1 VTTANLNPQTN
12 PSGPPRADDRLERF
26 IVVSLAFHF
35 LLFILIA
42 VRAYFAPSEPIPL
55 ERAIRVDIVALPEKR
70 KSQLPPPRPAETAKP
85 EEKKP
90 PAPKPVETK
99 PDRTKPAERKPE
111 PAKPVA
117 KIPPKQDSTKINLE
131 KTKQSQEAA
140 LRRLR
145 AIEKLKSMSP
155 SQGANQE
162 QTASALVKGNEI
174 SAGNALTGLT
184 KIEHENYAETVHD
197 QIKRHWNLPQWMA
210 NANMSATVRV
220 FIDSRG
226 GLIKKEMIRSS
237 NNSVFDQ
244 SVMAAIDASVPLPR
258 PPSHLVNLIAVRGI
272 EIEFTPTRN

>member
-1 VTTANLNPQTN
+1 MTTAKLNPQTN
-12 PSGPPRADDRLERF
+12 PSIPPHADDRLDRF
-26 IVVSLAFHF
+26 IVVSLVFHL

-42 VRAYFAPSEPIPL
+42 VRAYFVPSEPIPL

-70 KSQLPPPRPAETAKP
+70 TSRLPPSRPAEVAQPQETKA
-85 EEKKP
+85 
-90 PAPKPVETK
+90 PAPKPAE
-99 PDRTKPAERKPE
+99 TKPAEPKPE
-111 PAKPVA
+111 PPKPVV
-117 KIPPKQDSTKINLE
+117 KKVPPKQDSTKINLE

-145 AIEKLKSMSP
+145 AIEKLKSMNP
-155 SQGANQE
+155 SEGTKKE

-174 SAGNALTGLT
+174 SAGNSLTGLT

-210 NANMSATVRV
+210 SANMSATVRV

-272 EIEFTPTRN
+272 DIEFTPARN